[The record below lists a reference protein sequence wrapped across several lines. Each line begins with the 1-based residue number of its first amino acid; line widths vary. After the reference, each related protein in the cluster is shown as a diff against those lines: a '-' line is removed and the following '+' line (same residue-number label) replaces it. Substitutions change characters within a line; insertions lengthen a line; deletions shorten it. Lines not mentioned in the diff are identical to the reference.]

1 MKKKR
6 KKQQTNEQMVWIL
19 VLIRVHVFFT
29 SQGWDLNIISC
40 FDFTF
45 KLEWKSVQNGAF
57 VYVDGLANV
66 TNAVSAVY
74 VSVAII
80 FS

>member
-1 MKKKR
+1 M
-6 KKQQTNEQMVWIL
+6 
-19 VLIRVHVFFT
+19 
-29 SQGWDLNIISC
+29 SC

-66 TNAVSAVY
+66 TNDVSAVY
-74 VSVAII
+74 VSAAII